1 MSSIATMT
9 AAVPNPA
16 ASLAAAGVSTS
27 QKQSASN
34 PKITEPLVVGRAVA
48 NVADVVATST
58 AVQAEVIANAAK
70 TARNLTIF
78 AQGSL
83 EAATRSGQ
91 ILTAGWQDL
100 FRPTV
105 ASGPSAF
112 EEILSGFQALASAK
126 TMAERIELQVAL
138 VRASASRSFTE
149 TGHFTK
155 ASFDLAEKVSAPLSA
170 HAALAADTFSF
181 AKVSVA
187 KV

>member
-1 MSSIATMT
+1 MT

-16 ASLAAAGVSTS
+16 ASLAAAGASTS

-34 PKITEPLVVGRAVA
+34 SKITEPLLVGRAVA
-48 NVADVVATST
+48 DVADAVATTT
-58 AVQAEVIANAAK
+58 AVQAEVIEKA
-70 TARNLTIF
+70 TRNLTNF
-78 AQGSL
+78 AQSSL

-100 FRPTV
+100 FRQTV
-105 ASGPSAF
+105 TSGQSAF
-112 EEILSGFQALASAK
+112 EEILSGFQTLASAK

-138 VRASASRSFTE
+138 VRASASRAFADTS
-149 TGHFTK
+149 HFTK
-155 ASFDLAEKVSAPLSA
+155 TSFDLAEKVSAPLSA

-181 AKVSVA
+181 AKVSVP

>member
-16 ASLAAAGVSTS
+16 ASLAAAGASTS

-34 PKITEPLVVGRAVA
+34 PKITKPLVVSRAVA
-48 NVADVVATST
+48 DVADAVATTT
-58 AVQAEVIANAAK
+58 AVQAEVIEKAAK
-70 TARNLTIF
+70 NLTIF

-91 ILTAGWQDL
+91 IPTAGWQDL
-100 FRPTV
+100 FRQTA
-105 ASGPSAF
+105 ASGQSAF
-112 EEILSGFQALASAK
+112 EEILSGLQAIASAK
-126 TMAERIELQVAL
+126 TMTERVELQVAL
-138 VRASASRSFTE
+138 VRASASREFTE

-155 ASFDLAEKVSAPLSA
+155 TSFDLAEKVSAPLSA

-181 AKVSVA
+181 AKVSVP